1 MASTR
6 VGWKI
11 HGDGRT
17 VAPGEVVRPD
27 ERLNMP
33 YMLGLGGQHIL
44 AMFGATA
51 LVPVLTGF
59 PVTTTIFFSGV
70 GTIIFNLLTRNR
82 VPSYTGSSFA
92 FIAPVLAAKSE
103 GLEAALAGIVAA
115 GVALFLV
122 GLLVD
127 RVGWNVFEFLFPP
140 IVTGSIVALIGL
152 NLAPVAWQQF
162 EQQAGLGMIT
172 LVAILIIGV
181 AVKSFLSRM
190 SVFLGVVLGYV
201 VAGLLGD
208 VNWDGVDAAS
218 WFGFPDFMTPDFNM
232 RAILLVVPG
241 VLLVLMAE
249 NAGHVKAVA
258 TMTERDLDPMIGRS
272 FMGDGVATTLSG
284 MFGGSGTTTYA
295 ENIGVMGYT
304 RIYSTLAYLIAGAI
318 AIGLGL
324 LPKFGAIIT
333 AIPIG
338 VLGGAVTVLVRHDR
352 RLGRAHLDRGQ
363 RGFPRPREPGH
374 GGGRADRRHR
384 QLHAELGRL
393 LVRRHRARHDR
404 RDPHLPGAA
413 VLPARA
419 GRARHRYRR
428 PAGRA
433 AGGGAGHAEA
443 VKPAPFAYHRP
454 GTREEVDGLLAELG
468 PEAKLLAGG
477 QSLIPILNM
486 RLAAPAHL
494 IDLNFLRDEPAE
506 PVLDDGALVF
516 GPLVRQAAAERS
528 PLVAERLPLMHEVL
542 QHVAHPAIRSR
553 GTVVGSIAHA
563 DPAAELPALFVL
575 LEGEAR
581 VQTHG
586 PDGARVR
593 PVREPSR
600 DEPRAR
606 RVDRGDP
613 PARAPRR
620 RVRGVRAPARR
631 LRAVRGRRARRR
643 GWCRVLVRGHGR
655 DARPL
660 RRRRRRGGRRS
671 SSPRT
676 TSTPL
681 PSTAATWHCG

>member
-6 VGWKI
+6 VGWTI

-115 GVALFLV
+115 GIALFLV

-181 AVKSFLSRM
+181 AVKGFLSRM

-218 WFGFPDFMTPDFNM
+218 WFGFPDFVTPDFNM

-258 TMTERDLDPMIGRS
+258 TMTERDLDPHDRPVVHGRRRRDDAVRHVRRLGHHDVRREHRRHGLHADLLDARVPDRRRDRHRARPAAEVRRDHHRHPDRRAGRR
-272 FMGDGVATTLSG
+272 GDGA
-284 MFGGSGTTTYA
+284 
-295 ENIGVMGYT
+295 
-304 RIYSTLAYLIAGAI
+304 
-318 AIGLGL
+318 
-324 LPKFGAIIT
+324 
-333 AIPIG
+333 
-338 VLGGAVTVLVRHDR
+338 VRHDR
-352 RLGRAHLDRGQ
+352 GLGRAHLDRGQ
-363 RGFPRPREPGH
+363 RRLPRPREPGH
-374 GGGRADRRHR
+374 GGGRADRRHG

-404 RDPHLPGAA
+404 RDRHLPGAA

-419 GRARHRYRR
+419 GRARHRAIGDSLVEPLAAAPDPRR
-428 PAGRA
+428 P
-433 AGGGAGHAEA
+433 
-443 VKPAPFAYHRP
+443 
-454 GTREEVDGLLAELG
+454 
-468 PEAKLLAGG
+468 
-477 QSLIPILNM
+477 
-486 RLAAPAHL
+486 
-494 IDLNFLRDEPAE
+494 
-506 PVLDDGALVF
+506 
-516 GPLVRQAAAERS
+516 
-528 PLVAERLPLMHEVL
+528 
-542 QHVAHPAIRSR
+542 
-553 GTVVGSIAHA
+553 
-563 DPAAELPALFVL
+563 
-575 LEGEAR
+575 
-581 VQTHG
+581 
-586 PDGARVR
+586 
-593 PVREPSR
+593 
-600 DEPRAR
+600 
-606 RVDRGDP
+606 
-613 PARAPRR
+613 
-620 RVRGVRAPARR
+620 
-631 LRAVRGRRARRR
+631 
-643 GWCRVLVRGHGR
+643 
-655 DARPL
+655 
-660 RRRRRRGGRRS
+660 
-671 SSPRT
+671 
-676 TSTPL
+676 
-681 PSTAATWHCG
+681 